1 MERFLQLQVI
11 SDQAQDRLYTYVQG
25 ELCTSPGQAESCVQ
39 MRNEQQHCTV
49 SSFLACSLSGIRQIQ
64 ERSTLFFYLLY
75 RQSRSYKNNVRKSE
89 STCVS
94 VEVVPQQRDCPKS
107 PATEMA
113 FMWSFISVAFH
124 VAVQVG
130 TTRTSIT
137 AQFALECLLY
147 T

>member
-1 MERFLQLQVI
+1 MT
-11 SDQAQDRLYTYVQG
+11 DPT
-25 ELCTSPGQAESCVQ
+25 
-39 MRNEQQHCTV
+39 
-49 SSFLACSLSGIRQIQ
+49 
-64 ERSTLFFYLLY
+64 
-75 RQSRSYKNNVRKSE
+75 KNNVGKSK

-94 VEVVPQQRDCPKS
+94 VEVVPQQRDCPES

-113 FMWSFISVAFH
+113 LMWSFISVAFH

-130 TTRTSIT
+130 TTGTSVT